1 MENNILKHRIA
12 VVNNIAKSFGY
23 ESSSDSLEKSEENE
37 IEKAKHQDGD
47 IHPNGKWVWTKYLGK
62 NGYTY
67 DWREIKDKTIKIE
80 SVNYSPERASKPN
93 SSEGWNTKVLYKYAG
108 KTFIGHIWI
117 DFFNE
122 EVYGTKQPKE
132 GKIIPGLIKEV
143 IKFEIDKGEFNKRKK

>member
-1 MENNILKHRIA
+1 MEDLIQSLNIKYLEEAEEI
-12 VVNNIAKSFGY
+12 IAKAG
-23 ESSSDSLEKSEENE
+23 EEDLF
-37 IEKAKHQDGD
+37 EKAKKVRRNEGD

-80 SVNYSPERASKPN
+80 SVNYSPERASKPD

-108 KTFIGHIWI
+108 KTFIGHVWI

-122 EVYGTKQPKE
+122 EVYDAKQPKE
-132 GKIIPGLIKEV
+132 GKIVPGLIKEV
-143 IKFEIDKGEFNKRKK
+143 KKFQIDKGYFNKRKK